1 MNDKPR
7 NRHEQ
12 GRTALLFGAT
22 LAGLALVLLLDF
34 GVIYSMTVEPDK
46 AAGLMKFAYLL
57 TVAGVLLLGF
67 QGVLVFRGI
76 MARMGEDRR
85 RAEELTERIG
95 KLTVIDAQTKAFNRR
110 KFDAV
115 IVRELENT
123 RRYGSLLAGIFF
135 DIDNFR
141 EVNEHFGYGEGDKL
155 LFAIARYVHGRI
167 RDTDYLFRW
176 RGGKFLILIPHI
188 ELDKAGIVAEKL
200 RRNIEAQPFASGIH
214 TTVSLSVTQA
224 RTDDTPETFMQR
236 LQSALTAAK
245 TKGRNRTE
253 MARPL

>member
-1 MNDKPR
+1 VSLQPR
-7 NRHEQ
+7 NRHGQ
-12 GRTALLFGAT
+12 GRLSLLFSAT
-22 LAGLALVLLLDF
+22 LVGLALVLLLDF
-34 GVIYSMTVEPDK
+34 GVIYSMTVDPAK
-46 AAGLMKFAYLL
+46 AGELMKFAYLL
-57 TVAGVLLLGF
+57 TVAGLLLLGF
-67 QGVLVFRGI
+67 QAVLVFRGI

-95 KLTVIDAQTKAFNRR
+95 KLTVIDAQTKTFNRR
-110 KFDAV
+110 KFDSV
-115 IVRELENT
+115 IIRELENT

-135 DIDNFR
+135 DIDNFK
-141 EVNEHFGYGEGDKL
+141 EVNERFGYGEGDKL
-155 LFAIARYVHGRI
+155 LFSIARYVNGRI

-200 RRNIEAQPFASGIH
+200 RRDIEAQTFASGVH

-224 RTDDTPETFMQR
+224 KADDSPETFIQR

-245 TKGRNRTE
+245 SKGRNRTE
-253 MARPL
+253 MARPS